1 MKTLT
6 EEQQRLFDQETNG
19 LVQVNVNVPDEFIE
33 SLGFSM
39 VRFHSLQN
47 LRGDEAELEVFEHQD
62 GRRVVKLCVTQVTHT
77 EGELLHI
84 TCYADDLTRPLL
96 EKESNKYR
104 NGSTN

>member
-6 EEQQRLFDQETNG
+6 DEQQRLFDQETTG
-19 LVQVNVNVPDEFIE
+19 LVHLFVNVSDEFIE

-47 LRGDEAELEVFEHQD
+47 LRGEDAEMEVFEHQD